1 MKKINFKKIKK
12 NIKGR
17 INDLKVKRRKTKD
30 KDTIVEKA
38 QKKIENAH
46 YEIRKNVLKYDDVVN
61 EQRLIIFEQRMDI
74 IKAHDVS
81 EEINYL
87 REEKNRELLD
97 RYIPEK
103 SHIDNWDINGLQKEI
118 ERI

>member
-38 QKKIENAH
+38 QKKRN
-46 YEIRKNVLKYDDVVN
+46 KKW
-61 EQRLIIFEQRMDI
+61 
-74 IKAHDVS
+74 S
-81 EEINYL
+81 E
-87 REEKNRELLD
+87 
-97 RYIPEK
+97 
-103 SHIDNWDINGLQKEI
+103 SNG
-118 ERI
+118 